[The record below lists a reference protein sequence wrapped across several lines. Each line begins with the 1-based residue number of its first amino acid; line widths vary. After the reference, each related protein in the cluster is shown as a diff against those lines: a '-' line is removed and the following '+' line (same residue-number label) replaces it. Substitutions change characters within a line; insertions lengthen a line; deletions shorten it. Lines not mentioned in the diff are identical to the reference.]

1 MSDNRKILKEIAIN
15 NAISYWTEN
24 KKGNYSKEYCKEQ
37 IKYFENLRP

>member
-24 KKGNYSKEYCKEQ
+24 KKVNYSIKHCKEQ
-37 IKYFENLRP
+37 IKYFENLRT